1 MAPITSAQ
9 TEAPSLPL
17 PRKRGREMMQTEHL
31 TVLTG
36 GRADDAPV
44 TRFRPRTVPLPKL
57 PVTYR
62 GSSLRRLLAPR
73 RPTEQALLSVLR
85 ETYLAGAGTRTVDAL
100 MESVGIA
107 TVLPGDGEEWDL
119 RVKAFQERPI
129 ADAYPYLMMVETPVL
144 VRAAGGARTY
154 YVVVAVGRT
163 ESGHREVV
171 GLGIRPDQSDAAFW
185 RAFFQ
190 GLRSRGLE
198 GVQLLT
204 SNPADGLLPALREV
218 YPSARWQRCRE
229 GFIRQLVGLLPP
241 VARPAVSASLR
252 AAFAEPDATGALR
265 SLSRTQERFEFGY
278 PELVEALDAP
288 LGSVLTFYGMPPAH
302 RRLISSLKVLAPM
315 LRELRQSCQVVGIF
329 PETRTVLR
337 LCGTFLQEISDE
349 WAARSAPGRRR
360 VTAMAAW
367 EARAAWASA
376 RVTTEAVAA

>member
-1 MAPITSAQ
+1 MAPIA
-9 TEAPSLPL
+9 SLS
-17 PRKRGREMMQTEHL
+17 KREHF

-36 GRADDAPV
+36 GQADDAST
-44 TRFRPRTVPLPKL
+44 TRFRSRTVPFPRLPL
-57 PVTYR
+57 TYR

-73 RPTEQALLSVLR
+73 RPTEQALLSVIR

-100 MESVGIA
+100 METVGIA
-107 TVLPGDGEEWDL
+107 AVPGDGEEWDL

-129 ADAYPYLMMVETPVL
+129 ADAYPYLMLVETPVL

-163 ESGHREVV
+163 ETGRREVV

-185 RAFFQ
+185 RAFFD

-198 GVQLLT
+198 RVQLLT
-204 SNPADGLLPALREV
+204 SNPADGLLPGLREV

-229 GFIRQLVGLLPP
+229 GFISQLVSQLPP
-241 VARPAVSASLR
+241 VARGAVSASLR

-265 SLSRTQERFEFGY
+265 SLTRTQERFEFGY
-278 PELVEALDAP
+278 PELAEALDAP
-288 LGSVLTFYGMPPAH
+288 LGSVLTVYAMPPAH

-337 LCGTFLQEISDE
+337 LCGTILQEISDE

-360 VTAMAAW
+360 ANAMAAW
-367 EARAAWASA
+367 EARAAWVSA
-376 RVTTEAVAA
+376 PVTTAAVAA